1 MERTNYEAWRAGL
14 AADLDRFWTWHDF
27 SWISQQ
33 EQRSI
38 GLLVFSY
45 PFADLLRC
53 QITFREAPDTWQGIR
68 DLGLCPSCRLRN
80 WPQWTSL
87 TIGSCWVPAGFLGAD
102 HVDRSRIFVLTCPDP
117 IFLGCKLAFKASLTS
132 HLFRAQASRASLV

>member
-68 DLGLCPSCRLRN
+68 DLGLCPSCRL
-80 WPQWTSL
+80 S
-87 TIGSCWVPAGFLGAD
+87 IGHSGLLLPSVPAGFLLGAD